1 MLPYKAKVSNKP
13 LLWISTF
20 AAQDASLSEG
30 SAGQPSKSLSSSLS
44 DWPYQ
49 DNTDSIKSSFYQSV
63 GEDGLLGLEQLSNL
77 LQELGLQ
84 APSDVVLGLVEA
96 TASTQWALTL
106 DET

>member
-1 MLPYKAKVSNKP
+1 MSSPRS
-13 LLWISTF
+13 ST
-20 AAQDASLSEG
+20 QDSSWSQG
-30 SAGQPSKSLSSSLS
+30 SAPLATKSLASGLS

-49 DNTDSIKSSFYQSV
+49 DNTDSIKSAFHQSA

-77 LQELGLQ
+77 LQALGLQ
-84 APSDVVLGLVEA
+84 APSDVVLGAVEA